1 MASITM
7 EEFANITDKYSPA
20 VIEQAF
26 SSLENLKAFT
36 FVFIKDVAEL
46 YDCLTR
52 LKNVNRNPSGFSI
65 DDAPILGLLVR
76 IAKLMK
82 EVVAYYERDN
92 AEVIGIFERPIIEA
106 GTIATF
112 LMKGGP
118 EVVEDYRKCS
128 YKDRLRILRD
138 LEAGS
143 PFFNTKPGQRLLKSV
158 REKMAIERLSK
169 HDFGQQKNNKWR
181 LQGKSFFDIF
191 SEVHHADMYASS
203 YGMMSESIHGS
214 WNESLDWCLTAL
226 PDGTYKGNLYSYP
239 ADVRFLVPII
249 QFTNGA
255 FRLWAQRIDVYD
267 DDIRKLLEWIEK
279 VAKATFQAFDKMFD
293 E

>member
-1 MASITM
+1 M
-7 EEFANITDKYSPA
+7 EEFANITDKYTPA
-20 VIEQAF
+20 LIEEAF
-26 SSLENLKAFT
+26 RSLENLKSFT

-52 LKNVNRNPSGFSI
+52 LKNIDRNPSGFSM

-76 IAKLMK
+76 VAKLMK

-118 EVVEDYRKCS
+118 KVIEDYRKCS

-138 LEAGS
+138 LESGS
-143 PFFNTKPGQRLLKSV
+143 PFFHTKPGQRLLKSV
-158 REKMAIERLSK
+158 REKMAIEGLSQD
-169 HDFGQQKNNKWR
+169 DFSEQKKNKWR

-191 SEVHHADMYASS
+191 SEVHHANLYASS

-214 WNESLDWCLTAL
+214 WNESLDWCLTPL
-226 PDGTYKGNLYSYP
+226 PDGTYNANLYSYP

-255 FRLWAQRIDVYD
+255 FRLWTQRIEAYD
-267 DDIRKLLEWIEK
+267 DNTRNLLDWIEK
-279 VAKATFQAFDKMFD
+279 VMKATFRAFDTMFD